1 MLRSLKL
8 ENWKSFGTSR
18 NVLDLAPLT
27 LLVGPNASGK
37 SNALDALRFLQGC
50 ALDFPLSDVLRG
62 RYEGQR
68 EVWPAIRGAIVEA
81 AHSGTD
87 SFALSTEW
95 VYGDDD
101 ALVDSDVLAH
111 RVRASCPGDVFV
123 EEEKLDE
130 NGVYLY
136 DTHAP
141 SLRGAT
147 GRGPGGA
154 LRTSLRASGKGN
166 SPTATYESHR
176 LVLGQLEP
184 GGRVASPVIEGARRL
199 RAWLREATFLDIRP
213 SLMRDLK
220 PENGGHLGTSGE
232 NVSSVL
238 YALRESSRLDDIVGW
253 LQELCDADI
262 TGIEFDRTERLREVM
277 LLLVEKGGR
286 RISARSASDGTLRFL
301 GEVVALLTSPKGSLV
316 VLEEPDVGLHPSRIR
331 LLAELLE
338 YVARERGVQVVATT
352 HSPTLLAQLSQETLG
367 RVLAFGRDP
376 SSDDTVCARL
386 GTLQHFEKLRD
397 APNIEHLVSTGWLER
412 AL

>member
-1 MLRSLKL
+1 MLRSLTL

-18 NVLDLAPLT
+18 NVLEFAPLT

-68 EVWPAIRGAIVEA
+68 EVWPAIRGGIVEA
-81 AHSGTD
+81 ARSGTEGFTLATKWE
-87 SFALSTEW
+87 S
-95 VYGDDD
+95 GDDD
-101 ALVDSDVLAH
+101 DLVSIDVLTH
-111 RVRASCPGDVFV
+111 RVRASCAGDVFV
-123 EEEKLDE
+123 EEERLEE
-130 NGVYLY
+130 NGAYLF

-141 SLRGAT
+141 SLKGAT
-147 GRGPGGA
+147 GRGAGGA
-154 LRTSLRASGKGN
+154 LRTALRASGKGN
-166 SPTATYESHR
+166 SPTETYESHR
-176 LVLGQLEP
+176 LVLGQAEP
-184 GGRVASPVIEGARRL
+184 GGRVAHAVIEAARRL
-199 RAWLREATFLDIRP
+199 RGWLREATFLDIRP

-220 PENGGHLGTSGE
+220 PENGGHLGASGE
-232 NVSSVL
+232 NISSVL
-238 YALRESSRLDDIVGW
+238 YSLRESNQLEDIVGW

-262 TGIEFDRTERLREVM
+262 TGIEFDRTDRLREVM

-338 YVARERGVQVVATT
+338 YVTRERGVQVLATT
-352 HSPTLLAQLSQETLG
+352 HSPTLLAQLSRGSLG
-367 RVLAFGRDP
+367 SVVAFGRDP
-376 SSDDTVCARL
+376 GSGDTVCARL
-386 GTLQHFEKLRD
+386 GTLPYFETLRD